1 MLQAYCPIATT
12 DTLCDILKA
21 SGGDQ
26 TRQGAL
32 RGCPGI
38 ALHRGLGH
46 RVYCMAISSAQ
57 DFAKDIEK
65 AVSLGEKATEDPDAA
80 QQVTGLIKVLQS
92 YKASTS

>member
-1 MLQAYCPIATT
+1 M
-12 DTLCDILKA
+12 
-21 SGGDQ
+21 
-26 TRQGAL
+26 
-32 RGCPGI
+32 
-38 ALHRGLGH
+38 
-46 RVYCMAISSAQ
+46 YCMAISSAQ